1 MSTKQILIV
10 GYAGCGLLMLMYQW
24 IFVSGVGFAVAL
36 GKALVWPAVLFPALG
51 GFIGA
56 VLLVAILVAI
66 YFA

>member
-10 GYAGCGLLMLMYQW
+10 SYAGCGLLMLMYQW
-24 IFVSGVGFAVAL
+24 IFVSGVGFAAAL

-56 VLLVAILVAI
+56 VLLIAILVAI
-66 YFA
+66 YFV